1 MLWWAR
7 LGSLHLLCF
16 QLDHIW
22 QFELGWLHFWLW
34 QQCGHFHGESG
45 RSVINTDSLIFDFC
59 TLLDLA
65 FVDANETKIMLMQSV
80 GSIWVQLYG
89 GLCTLMVFIYE
100 EHMFFPLRV

>member
-1 MLWWAR
+1 MSFYAIYIKSVCKVCEESHKLVLWWAR

-45 RSVINTDSLIFDFC
+45 RSVINTDSLILDF
-59 TLLDLA
+59 
-65 FVDANETKIMLMQSV
+65 
-80 GSIWVQLYG
+80 
-89 GLCTLMVFIYE
+89 
-100 EHMFFPLRV
+100 